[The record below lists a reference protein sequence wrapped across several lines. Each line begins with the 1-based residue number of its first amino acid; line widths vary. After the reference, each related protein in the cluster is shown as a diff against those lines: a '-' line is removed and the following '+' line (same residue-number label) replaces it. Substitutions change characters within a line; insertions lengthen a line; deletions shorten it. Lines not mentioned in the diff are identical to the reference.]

1 MKKMDLIL
9 GPMLNQIMFWFEL
22 PILLSFFSCD
32 LMVTVYLRI
41 NQRKKE
47 EKEKEGTEII
57 TDEEEIAN
65 IFNNYFVEKIKKLK
79 ENIDMTT
86 VKDPLDNKICFSLLY
101 LFYIAVFNSL

>member
-1 MKKMDLIL
+1 MISWL
-9 GPMLNQIMFWFEL
+9 PFTFEL
-22 PILLSFFSCD
+22 I
-32 LMVTVYLRI
+32 RE
-41 NQRKKE
+41 RKKRKRK
-47 EKEKEGTEII
+47 KEKEGTEII